1 VNTSNQF
8 GSRTRLR
15 MSVASA
21 VLGLALVSGPAF
33 AQAADDADAK
43 EDIVVTGSRIARPN
57 VESASPVT
65 VVSAEDFKGQGAA
78 KVEDLLNN
86 LPQVLATQSSGVSNG
101 ADGTATVSL
110 RGLGTNRTLV
120 LVDGRRLMPGGVGG
134 GGAADLNFI
143 PSSLISGVEIL
154 TGGASSTYGADA
166 VAGVVNFK
174 INRKFQ
180 GIRLDAQ
187 YSMNQHDN
195 NSDISQVVNQRFTS
209 PTGSTVNGGAY
220 DVSLAIG
227 SSLADDRGNIVAY
240 AGYRR
245 DSAIT
250 QDRYD
255 YSTCTLNAAVPQPNT
270 GGVTDFACGGSGT
283 PARTRLGGLP
293 TAGGTFTLTD
303 ANTLVPYVSLRDAY
317 NFAPLNYY
325 RRPSNRYTAG
335 VFADYEISPA
345 FKPYLDVMFM
355 DYSTKAQ
362 IAPSGAFFGSRTVNC
377 DNPFLTGNAAVGTAI
392 CGAALGTAVNQT
404 ILLGKRNVEG
414 GPRFNDIG
422 FNQFRVV
429 TGMKGDISS
438 NWSYDLTAQFGQLK
452 LANTYRN
459 DVSSTRIDEALLVR
473 NVAGVPTCTSGNA
486 ACVPYNVF
494 RPGGVTPA
502 AAAYIGIPL
511 VLTGTTKETIIS
523 GIVTGDL
530 GFTSPLAGESVKI
543 VLGAE
548 HRKEA
553 LSTQPDLSYINGDGA
568 GQGGPTLPIA
578 GAYSVRDLF
587 AETVLPIIQDKA
599 FFKDLSVELGFR
611 NSSYKVRGNTGT
623 NSENTWKI
631 AGNWTTTDF
640 LKIRGS
646 LNRAVRSPNIGELFQ
661 NTSVGLFAGND
672 PCEGGLTVGPDGVS
686 RTGGRPGT
694 TEGFTLVQCA
704 RTGVTAAQFG
714 NLNPSSAQQYQGRF
728 GGNLGLKPEKATSW
742 TAGFVL
748 TPTSNISFSVDYYNI
763 KVKNAVGTV
772 GAQVTLTQCI
782 ASGDPI
788 FCSKINRAPASTG
801 PAAGSLWLSE
811 QGFIDDR
818 TTNTGSVKTAGV
830 DVNFDGKTSLGS
842 NTVKLSF
849 IGNYVDN
856 YTAQPI
862 TNDFSYDCAGYYGT
876 TCGNPQPKWKH
887 VSRLKFATENNA
899 AITFGWRY
907 VGAVKVD
914 TISPDVDLAALGAA
928 PKADEHLKAQNYF
941 DLLFSVPLKDTIGFR
956 LGVNNILDNDPPMVS
971 QSSLGGFGNGNVF
984 PGTYDH
990 LGRYIFVGITA
1001 DF

>member
-1 VNTSNQF
+1 LLFLADGSPQLNPAATF
-8 GSRTRLR
+8 SRTL
-15 MSVASA
+15 SA
-21 VLGLALVSGPAF
+21 
-33 AQAADDADAK
+33 
-43 EDIVVTGSRIARPN
+43 
-57 VESASPVT
+57 
-65 VVSAEDFKGQGAA
+65 
-78 KVEDLLNN
+78 
-86 LPQVLATQSSGVSNG
+86 
-101 ADGTATVSL
+101 
-110 RGLGTNRTLV
+110 
-120 LVDGRRLMPGGVGG
+120 
-134 GGAADLNFI
+134 
-143 PSSLISGVEIL
+143 
-154 TGGASSTYGADA
+154 
-166 VAGVVNFK
+166 
-174 INRKFQ
+174 
-180 GIRLDAQ
+180 
-187 YSMNQHDN
+187 
-195 NSDISQVVNQRFTS
+195 
-209 PTGSTVNGGAY
+209 
-220 DVSLAIG
+220 
-227 SSLADDRGNIVAY
+227 
-240 AGYRR
+240 
-245 DSAIT
+245 
-250 QDRYD
+250 
-255 YSTCTLNAAVPQPNT
+255 
-270 GGVTDFACGGSGT
+270 
-283 PARTRLGGLP
+283 
-293 TAGGTFTLTD
+293 
-303 ANTLVPYVSLRDAY
+303 ANTLTPYTALQDAY

-362 IAPSGAFFGSRTVNC
+362 IAPSGAFYGTRQVNC
-377 DNPFLTGNAAVGTAI
+377 NNPLLLANPTVANAVCLVPGPLGSAPLSVVGTP
-392 CGAALGTAVNQT
+392 TQVS
-404 ILLGKRNVEG
+404 ILIGKRNIEG

-459 DVSSTRIDEALLVR
+459 DVSSTRIDEALLVGGTAA
-473 NVAGVPTCTSGNA
+473 NPVCLSGNA

-494 RPGGVTPA
+494 SAGGVTPA

-523 GIVTGDL
+523 GVVTGDL
-530 GFTSPLAGESVKI
+530 GFTSPLAGESVK
-543 VLGAE
+543 VVFGAE

-599 FFKDLSVELGFR
+599 FFKDLSLELGFR

-623 NSENTWKI
+623 NSENTWKV
-631 AGNWTTTDF
+631 AANWTTTDF

-646 LNRAVRSPNIGELFQ
+646 INRAVRSPNIGELFS
-661 NTSVGLFAGND
+661 NASIGLFSGSD
-672 PCEGGLTVGPDGVS
+672 PCAADPGKTPSATVAQCVNTGL
-686 RTGGRPGT
+686 
-694 TEGFTLVQCA
+694 
-704 RTGVTAAQFG
+704 AASQYG
-714 NLNPSSAQQYQGRF
+714 SLSPNTAQQYNGFF
-728 GGNLGLKPEKATSW
+728 GGNLALKPEKASSW

-748 TPTSNISFSVDYYNI
+748 TPTSNISFSVDYYSI

-772 GAQVTLTQCI
+772 GAQVTLNQCV
-782 ASGDPI
+782 ATGDPI
-788 FCSKINRAPASTG
+788 FCANIHRAPASAG
-801 PAAGSLWLSE
+801 LAAGSLWLDES
-811 QGFIDDR
+811 GFIDDR

-856 YTAQPI
+856 FTNQPI
-862 TNDFSYDCAGYYGT
+862 TNGFTYDCAGFYGT

-887 VSRLKFATENNA
+887 VSRLKFSTENNA

-914 TISPDVDLAALGAA
+914 AISSNPKLGTPDSLPPLVDQN
-928 PKADEHLKAQNYF
+928 LKAQNYF

-956 LGVNNILDNDPPMVS
+956 LGVNNILDNDPPLVS
-971 QSSLGGFGNGNVF
+971 QASLGGFGNGNVF